1 MSQKPPSPLYEHIGY
16 WLRYVSNHVS
26 HSFARKVEAHG
37 VTVAEWV
44 ILREL
49 LQLGDVSPSRMAD
62 HLGMTRGAITKL
74 ADRLMAKG
82 FVVRAVNADD
92 RRWQTLQITAAGRA
106 LVPDLAELADEND
119 QHFFGALDPQDRT
132 DLERILKILVRQ
144 HDLKTIPTE

>member
-1 MSQKPPSPLYEHIGY
+1 MPQKSPSPLYEHIGY

-26 HSFARKVEAHG
+26 HSFARKVEARG

-49 LQLGDVSPSRMAD
+49 MQLGNVSPSHMAD

-74 ADRLMAKG
+74 ADRLAAKG
-82 FVVRAVNADD
+82 LVLRAANPED
-92 RRWQTLQITAAGRA
+92 RRWQTLQITDAGSA
-106 LVPDLAELADEND
+106 LVPDLAVLADEND
-119 QHFFGALDPQDRT
+119 QHFFGALSPQDRT
-132 DLERILKILVRQ
+132 DLKRILKNLVRQ

>member
-1 MSQKPPSPLYEHIGY
+1 MPPSPLDAHLGY

-49 LQLGDVSPSRMAD
+49 VHLGDISPSRMAD

-74 ADRLMAKG
+74 VNRLAAKG
-82 FVVRAVNADD
+82 MVVRALNGDD
-92 RRWQTLQITAAGRA
+92 RRGQTLRINHAGRT
-106 LVPDLAELADEND
+106 LVPDLAVLADEND
-119 QHFFGALDPQDRT
+119 ETFFGVLSPEDRAT
-132 DLERILKILVRQ
+132 LERILKTLVRA

>member
-1 MSQKPPSPLYEHIGY
+1 MSSSALDSHLGY

-44 ILREL
+44 VLREL
-49 LQLGDVSPSRMAD
+49 VALGDVSPSRMAD

-74 ADRLMAKG
+74 VDRLAKKRL
-82 FVVRAVNADD
+82 VIRAMNDDD
-92 RRWQTLQITAAGRA
+92 RRGQTLRISHAGRI
-106 LVPDLAELADEND
+106 LVPDLATLADEND
-119 QHFFGALDPQDRT
+119 ERFFGVLSPEDRAGLD
-132 DLERILKILVRQ
+132 RILKTLVRA